1 MIKKSSVLK
10 ILQMLKVL
18 RKVNEVCTCV
28 PVWGTWAWTW
38 TWTETCPSSCVFATQ
53 DHMVLLTNEMF
64 SQNTILN
71 IVKTRFKR
79 FNIFLCKFIFQSIQT
94 GFMLRK
100 ILRILF
106 NIATLGPILEFSLAE
121 NLPNLSLQD
130 RSKEWHCNQP
140 SPTPTTTTTTI
151 F

>member
-18 RKVNEVCTCV
+18 RKVNEVGTCV
-28 PVWGTWAWTW
+28 PVWGRWAWTW

-79 FNIFLCKFIFQSIQT
+79 FNIFLCKFLLVHVSIILGKIFLTMEYFLVSRRPLLLLDC
-94 GFMLRK
+94 MW
-100 ILRILF
+100 
-106 NIATLGPILEFSLAE
+106 
-121 NLPNLSLQD
+121 LSL
-130 RSKEWHCNQP
+130 SNLLSLSICCLCYHQP
-140 SPTPTTTTTTI
+140 LTN
-151 F
+151 